1 MAVIINSFYKET
13 CEDWLTQGETIGEIP
28 LSSAF
33 MYHYKVYFKSFL
45 FFFNIIFCEKSVKS
59 PSVREVGLPYT
70 LPPSSAW
77 RLAMLQV
84 GDPGDGMQWCPA
96 QIALSCTHKKTS
108 VFPVPAKLEILVW
121 QVKQQGGV
129 NENVTWKRYPRL
141 LFSVFHCT
149 G

>member
-1 MAVIINSFYKET
+1 
-13 CEDWLTQGETIGEIP
+13 
-28 LSSAF
+28 
-33 MYHYKVYFKSFL
+33 
-45 FFFNIIFCEKSVKS
+45 
-59 PSVREVGLPYT
+59 
-70 LPPSSAW
+70 
-77 RLAMLQV
+77 MLQV

-108 VFPVPAKLEILVW
+108 VFPVPAKLEIPVW